1 MKNLPKL
8 TLAIALT
15 SLTVAPAFA
24 TPRQDGSMPAKGSMM
39 MTMTSMFKG
48 AEVNGGTA
56 SIVTEKGKHILRL
69 SDDFKIP
76 NAPAPHFQVVDKAGN
91 TYLLSRLT
99 VIGGK
104 THREVVLP
112 SYVKSVSKVQI
123 YCAFAEVVLG
133 EAKFD
138 QPVMVH

>member
-1 MKNLPKL
+1 MKL
-8 TLAIALT
+8 TTKLALAIALA
-15 SLTVAPAFA
+15 TVTPAFA
-24 TPRQDGSMPAKGSMM
+24 SHRQETTKMSM
-39 MTMTSMFKG
+39 MTMTSAFKG

-56 SIVTEKGKHILRL
+56 SLVMEHGKNIIRL

-76 NAPAPHFQVVDKAGN
+76 NAPAPHFQIIDKEGN

-104 THREVVLP
+104 THREVILP
-112 SYVKSVSKVQI
+112 SYIKTVSKVQI

-138 QPVMVH
+138 RPVMLR